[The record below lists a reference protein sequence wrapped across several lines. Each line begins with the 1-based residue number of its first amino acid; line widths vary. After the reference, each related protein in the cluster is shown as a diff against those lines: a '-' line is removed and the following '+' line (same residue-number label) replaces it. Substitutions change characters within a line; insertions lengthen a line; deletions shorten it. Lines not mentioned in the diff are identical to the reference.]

1 MYKPFTFML
10 DNTRYI
16 TLLGLE
22 RTDVIQKS
30 DVSKYKNAMPF
41 SVFMTSAIKPRPAM
55 EKQAGI
61 SFNSAPIVTVESSK
75 EEDGNWI
82 VDGTLQG
89 KKFHLDATSITV
101 GDEVVYGDAKEES
114 VPAEE
119 PASVLEEPVVKE
131 EPAQA
136 PAPEPAP
143 APVKE
148 ETVKEEPVKEEPVLA
163 KEEPKPAPMPEKAAP
178 IPEKPA
184 PVASKPDDAP
194 FVYGITFGSGTTKEQ
209 PTLLGNNGPSASLE
223 IGVEFTSG
231 SRYTPPH
238 QRRRE
243 FMGET
248 RTAQPKARYPWQRV
262 EDIDEREKAKPA
274 EPFVPSGVP
283 AVAPDIVEKD
293 TTDAWQKNTPLD
305 SKEQLQKLNEMAPVS
320 TDTPADITPAEP
332 VTVFHDA
339 SKEVKEAF
347 RSTLTPEINKVIGDI
362 PHSILGPIEAFTT
375 GDIDLSM
382 LEQQGEVYCIDH
394 RWQKCGKWYCID
406 IVERYARYFYNPKLS
421 VSIEIPT
428 AICKEWLNIVSGAAQ

>member
-82 VDGTLQG
+82 VDGTLQD
-89 KKFHLDATSITV
+89 KKFHLDATSIMV
-101 GDEVVYGDAKEES
+101 GDEVIYGDAKEES
-114 VPAEE
+114 APAKE
-119 PASVLEEPVVKE
+119 PASVPEEPVRKE
-131 EPAQA
+131 ESAQA

-148 ETVKEEPVKEEPVLA
+148 ETVKEEPVKEEPVPA
-163 KEEPKPAPMPEKAAP
+163 KEEPKPAPV
-178 IPEKPA
+178 PEKPA
-184 PVASKPDDAP
+184 PVESEPDDAP

-209 PTLLGNNGPSASLE
+209 PTLLGNNGPSSSLE

-238 QRRRE
+238 QRRRD

-320 TDTPADITPAEP
+320 TDTPADIIPTEP
-332 VTVFHDA
+332 VTVSHDA

-347 RSTLTPEINKVIGDI
+347 RSTLTPENNKDIGDI

-375 GDIDLSM
+375 GDIDKSM

-428 AICKEWLNIVSGAAQ
+428 AICKEWLSIVSGATQ